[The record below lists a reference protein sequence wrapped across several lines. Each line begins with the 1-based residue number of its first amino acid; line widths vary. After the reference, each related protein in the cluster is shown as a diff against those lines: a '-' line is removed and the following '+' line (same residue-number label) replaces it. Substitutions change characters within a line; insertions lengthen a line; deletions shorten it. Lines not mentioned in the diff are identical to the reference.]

1 MLTYVTF
8 GYIVLLKSTIDYIA
22 RGGEAVGIGENIR
35 SIRIL
40 RGLTQE
46 NLAEMAK
53 LSRSSIVN
61 FETGKRAPR
70 VDDLESIAKAL
81 GVEVSIFFHVN
92 PTNLRKTDSADSIE

>member
-1 MLTYVTF
+1 M
-8 GYIVLLKSTIDYIA
+8 
-22 RGGEAVGIGENIR
+22 GIGENIR

-46 NLAEMAK
+46 SLAERAN

-81 GVEVSIFFHVN
+81 GVEVSIFFQEN
-92 PTNLRKTDSADSIE
+92 PTNLRKTDSADSTE